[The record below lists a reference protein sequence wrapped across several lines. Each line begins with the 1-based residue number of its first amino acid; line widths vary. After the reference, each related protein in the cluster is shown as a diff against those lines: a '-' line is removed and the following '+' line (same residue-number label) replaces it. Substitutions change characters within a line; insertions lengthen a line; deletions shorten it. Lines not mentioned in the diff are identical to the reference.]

1 MINDNTPAHKT
12 SGTILFYSEE
22 AQTTAKTA
30 RDKVSALVENY
41 LVDETPVVWN
51 QDDMFTTALC
61 FAGTAGEGSLMAN
74 VIAPYLYGGQTVP
87 GVTMDFKLTES
98 TGDKNVAIQSFGTA
112 SDNGTYQEM
121 GLEILNRTWAE
132 IAEIEASNR
141 AL

>member
-12 SGTILFYSEE
+12 SGTILFYAEE
-22 AQTTAKTA
+22 NQSTAKAA
-30 RDKVSALVENY
+30 RDKVSVLVENY

-74 VIAPYLYGGQTVP
+74 VIAPYMYGGQIIP
-87 GVTMDFKLTES
+87 GVTMDFKLTEPTS
-98 TGDKNVAIQSFGTA
+98 DENVAIQSFGTA

-121 GLEILNRTWAE
+121 ELEVLNRTWAE

>member
-1 MINDNTPAHKT
+1 
-12 SGTILFYSEE
+12 
-22 AQTTAKTA
+22 
-30 RDKVSALVENY
+30 
-41 LVDETPVVWN
+41 
-51 QDDMFTTALC
+51 MFTTALC

-87 GVTMDFKLTES
+87 GVTMDFKLTEP
-98 TGDKNVAIQSFGTA
+98 TADENVAIQSFGTV

-121 GLEILNRTWAE
+121 ELEVLNRTWAE

>member
-1 MINDNTPAHKT
+1 MINDNTPAYKT

-22 AQTTAKTA
+22 AQTTAKAA
-30 RDKVSALVENY
+30 RDKVSALVESY

-74 VIAPYLYGGQTVP
+74 VIAPYLYGGQTIP
-87 GVTMDFKLTES
+87 GVTMDFKLTEPTS
-98 TGDKNVAIQSFGTA
+98 DENVAIQSFGTVA
-112 SDNGTYQEM
+112 DNSTYQEM

>member
-1 MINDNTPAHKT
+1 MINDNTPAQKT
-12 SGTILFYSEE
+12 SGTILFYAEE
-22 AQTTAKTA
+22 AQNTAKAA

-87 GVTMDFKLTES
+87 GVTMDFKLTEPTS
-98 TGDKNVAIQSFGTA
+98 DENVAIQSFGTVA
-112 SDNGTYQEM
+112 DNSTYQEM
-121 GLEILNRTWAE
+121 GLEVLNRTWAE

>member
-87 GVTMDFKLTES
+87 GVTMDFKLTEPTS
-98 TGDKNVAIQSFGTA
+98 DENVAIQSFGTVA
-112 SDNGTYQEM
+112 DNSTYQEI
-121 GLEILNRTWAE
+121 EFEVLNRTWAE

>member
-51 QDDMFTTALC
+51 QDEMFTTA
-61 FAGTAGEGSLMAN
+61 
-74 VIAPYLYGGQTVP
+74 
-87 GVTMDFKLTES
+87 
-98 TGDKNVAIQSFGTA
+98 
-112 SDNGTYQEM
+112 
-121 GLEILNRTWAE
+121 
-132 IAEIEASNR
+132 
-141 AL
+141 

>member
-87 GVTMDFKLTES
+87 GVTMDFKLTEPTS
-98 TGDKNVAIQSFGTA
+98 DENVAIQSFGTVA
-112 SDNGTYQEM
+112 DNSTYK
-121 GLEILNRTWAE
+121 EIEFEVLNRTWAE

>member
-12 SGTILFYSEE
+12 SGTILFYAEE
-22 AQTTAKTA
+22 AQNTAKAA
-30 RDKVSALVENY
+30 RDKVSVLVENY

-61 FAGTAGEGSLMAN
+61 FVGTAGKGSLMAN
-74 VIAPYLYGGQTVP
+74 VIAPYLYGGQTIP
-87 GVTMDFKLTES
+87 GVTMDFKLTEP
-98 TGDKNVAIQSFGTA
+98 TGDENVAIQSFGTVA
-112 SDNGTYQEM
+112 DNGTYQEM
-121 GLEILNRTWAE
+121 ELEVLNRTWAE

>member
-87 GVTMDFKLTES
+87 GVTMDFKLTEPTS
-98 TGDKNVAIQSFGTA
+98 DENVAIQSFGTVA
-112 SDNGTYQEM
+112 DNSTYQEI
-121 GLEILNRTWAE
+121 EFEVLNRTWAE
-132 IAEIEASNR
+132 IADIEASNR

>member
-87 GVTMDFKLTES
+87 GVTMDFKLTEPTS
-98 TGDKNVAIQSFGTA
+98 DENVAIQSFGTV

-121 GLEILNRTWAE
+121 ELEVLNRTWAE